1 MKLGKLVAKGVAE
14 DVLDAAV
21 EEPRPTPEP
30 DTTTEADTTLPLT
43 AEPVTAGPSAQ
54 R

>member
-14 DVLDAAV
+14 DVLDATV

-30 DTTTEADTTLPLT
+30 DTTEADTTQPLT
-43 AEPVTAGPSAQ
+43 AEPVTAGSSTQ

>member
-30 DTTTEADTTLPLT
+30 DATEADTTLPLT
-43 AEPVTAGPSAQ
+43 AEPVTAGPSTQ